1 MLKLFQPYNHLT
13 QLLII
18 WLNFEDN
25 TIILFI
31 LFLLFIQINRNSA
44 DTMYGNK
51 MIQAISFKKNETRQD
66 IILND

>member
-51 MIQAISFKKNETRQD
+51 MIQAISFKKNVTRQD